1 MLPLFVRDSRLL
13 HRNRNRATHF
23 CAAAV
28 VHDFFGAIQGHLLLP
43 DVIRDEQ
50 LCFPFPG
57 RRVYVVGIVVGSVEA
72 GAGFKTLARFAFGL
86 EHGIGND
93 SHGRS

>member
-1 MLPLFVRDSRLL
+1 LLPLFVRDSRLL

-57 RRVYVVGIVVGSVEA
+57 RGIYVVGIVVGSVEA
-72 GAGFKTLARFAFGL
+72 GAGFKALAGFALRL